1 MNEMQVRTYSRTF
14 WKRYRELGDDQ
25 GEKYIKQ
32 IERGEQRIQRQQDI
46 MDAIAAKMDRY
57 RNPWQVP
64 TTPAPYACQNPCVFV
79 CVCTCCCCCCCKIMC
94 VCVCV
99 SSVAVAAQ
107 FICVSL
113 SVYQPPLL
121 LLMLYGTGCSLL
133 RAILEE
139 TLLRVV
145 KNLSEVVREMAELR
159 VKGVNRNTSF

>member
-1 MNEMQVRTYSRTF
+1 MQVRTYSRTF

-79 CVCTCCCCCCCKIMC
+79 CVCTCCCCCCCKTMC
-94 VCVCV
+94 VCVLPVLLSLPNSYVCLCLCINHPCSFLCFMV
-99 SSVAVAAQ
+99 LAVP
-107 FICVSL
+107 SL
-113 SVYQPPLL
+113 GQL
-121 LLMLYGTGCSLL
+121 
-133 RAILEE
+133 
-139 TLLRVV
+139 
-145 KNLSEVVREMAELR
+145 
-159 VKGVNRNTSF
+159 